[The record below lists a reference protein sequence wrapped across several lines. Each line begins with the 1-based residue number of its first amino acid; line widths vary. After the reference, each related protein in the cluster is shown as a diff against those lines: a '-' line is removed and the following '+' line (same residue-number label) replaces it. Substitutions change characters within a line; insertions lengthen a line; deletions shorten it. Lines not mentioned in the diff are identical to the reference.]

1 VTPTVSLRKKAA
13 DQKTATLELANWFRL
28 FSGFSNKLELK
39 T

>member
-28 FSGFSNKLELK
+28 FSVSKTKLELK